1 MNTKNILAISPH
13 PDDMEFGCGGTLYK
27 FFKKGYK
34 ITIYT
39 VTLGEYGGNPSVR
52 KKEQEKSAKILNAE
66 LIFGNFK
73 DTEVF
78 LKRELIIEVENVIKK
93 VNPFLIFVNFFK
105 DSHQDH
111 VALSK
116 ATITAA
122 RYINNLLFYETPTS
136 FDFNPNIYF
145 DICDVIIVKEK
156 LLKSHKSQVYK
167 TRVKNLSIIESAKS
181 TAIFRGYQ
189 ARVKYAEAFFS
200 QRLLLNTLCI

>member
-1 MNTKNILAISPH
+1 MKNRNILVISPH

-27 FFKKGYK
+27 FFKKGFK

-39 VTLGEYGGNPSVR
+39 ATLGEYGGEPLIR
-52 KKEQEKSAKILNAE
+52 KKEQEKSAKILNAN

-78 LKRELIIEVENVIKK
+78 LKRELIIDVENIIKRVK
-93 VNPFLIFVNFFK
+93 PFLIFVNFFK

-122 RYINNLLFYETPTS
+122 RYVNNLLFYETPTS
-136 FDFNPNIYF
+136 FDFIPNIYF
-145 DICDVIIVKEK
+145 DICDVMKIKEK
-156 LLKSHKSQVYK
+156 LLNSHKSQVNK

-189 ARVKYAEAFFS
+189 ARVKYAEAFLS